1 MKSSRWIPLVGA
13 VNARD
18 AGGLPLPDGRT
29 VRPGRLYRSDNLQ
42 DLTADDVE
50 LLVREMHLRSV
61 VDLRTG
67 AEVRN
72 EGPGPLIAVPEVVVH
87 HLSLFP
93 EVGQRTDAAADLDDG
108 PELLPWQDKGSER
121 GKRPAGSTYRYYL
134 ADRPDS
140 VVAALRVIAEPDGAT
155 LVNCAAGK
163 DRTGVV
169 VALAL
174 SEVGVERAAI
184 IEDYVASA
192 ERIDKVLVRLASS
205 PTYAADT
212 DPADVD
218 NHRPRAETMQ
228 RLLTELDEN
237 EGGPAGWLRSH
248 GWTED
253 DAKALQ
259 AQLLD

>member
-1 MKSSRWIPLVGA
+1 MNSPRWIPLSGA

-18 AGGLPLPDGRT
+18 VGDLPLIGGGA

-42 DLTADDVE
+42 DLTAEDVE
-50 LLVREMHLRSV
+50 LLVGAMQLRSV

-72 EGPGPLIAVPEVVVH
+72 EGPGPLLGVPNVAVH

-93 EVGQRTDAAADLDDG
+93 EAGNRTDAATEVDG
-108 PELLPWQDKGSER
+108 PELLPWQDKASER
-121 GKRPAGSTYRYYL
+121 GKRAAGSTYRYYL

-140 VVAALRVIAEPDGAT
+140 VVSALRVIAEPDGAT
-155 LVNCAAGK
+155 VVNCAAGK

-174 SEVGVERAAI
+174 SEVGAERTAVV
-184 IEDYVASA
+184 EDYVATA

-218 NHRPRAETMQ
+218 NHRPRAATME

-237 EGGPAGWLRSH
+237 EGGPAGWLRNH

-253 DAKALQ
+253 DAKALRT
-259 AQLLD
+259 QLLD

>member
-1 MKSSRWIPLVGA
+1 MNSSRWISLSGA

-18 AGGLPLPDGRT
+18 LGDLPLIGGGA

-42 DLTADDVE
+42 DLTAEDVE
-50 LLVREMHLRSV
+50 LLVRQLQLRSV

-72 EGPGPLIAVPEVVVH
+72 EGPGPLVGVPEVTVH

-93 EVGQRTDAAADLDDG
+93 EVGHRTDAATEVDG
-108 PELLPWQDKGSER
+108 PELLPWQDTSSER
-121 GKRPAGSTYRYYL
+121 GKRAAGSTYRYYL

-140 VVAALRVIAEPDGAT
+140 VIAALRVIAEPDGAT

-163 DRTGVV
+163 DRTGVI

-174 SEVGVERAAI
+174 SEVRVERAAI
-184 IEDYVASA
+184 VEDYVATA

-205 PTYAADT
+205 RTYAADT

-218 NHRPRAETMQ
+218 NHRPRAATMQ
-228 RLLTELDEN
+228 RLLAELDET
-237 EGGPAGWLRSH
+237 EGGPTGWLRSH

-253 DAKALQ
+253 DATALRTR
-259 AQLLD
+259 LLD